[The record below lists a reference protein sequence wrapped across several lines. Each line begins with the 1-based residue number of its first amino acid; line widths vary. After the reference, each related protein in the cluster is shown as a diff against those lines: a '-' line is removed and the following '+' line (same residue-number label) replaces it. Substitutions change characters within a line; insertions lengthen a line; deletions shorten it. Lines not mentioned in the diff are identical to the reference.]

1 MDNWRATWEIRL
13 RVWRGKRR
21 AAVPPRKIIYVAPPT
36 ARGWSTHV
44 IKALSS
50 VDQYYATHAA
60 YTTVSPRFVSPSASF
75 LLLTPPLPSDPGQIG
90 SCISI
95 ATSRRKPFMDIFF
108 PSVFSIIW
116 FYFIFLFFLSYLLDI
131 RYSSRVYKMMEII
144 VHVIC
149 YIGWEIVAFFLLVS
163 IFESRFCLYIL
174 SHLYKDPRWYRVFQL
189 KLTSITVDSTISS
202 KKKKKQINVRPR
214 EFASKNLILRT
225 PPAVKSKISELL
237 L

>member
-1 MDNWRATWEIRL
+1 ML
-13 RVWRGKRR
+13 HPQPRGGGVRTLLKPS
-21 AAVPPRKIIYVAPPT
+21 PPSINITPPMPRT
-36 ARGWSTHV
+36 P
-44 IKALSS
+44 LSLL
-50 VDQYYATHAA
+50 DLF
-60 YTTVSPRFVSPSASF
+60 PRQPPSCS
-75 LLLTPPLPSDPGQIG
+75 PPLPSDSGQIG

-189 KLTSITVDSTISS
+189 KLTSISVDSTISS
-202 KKKKKQINVRPR
+202 KKKKKQTNVRPR

>member
-1 MDNWRATWEIRL
+1 MPRTPLSLLDLFPRQ
-13 RVWRGKRR
+13 
-21 AAVPPRKIIYVAPPT
+21 PP
-36 ARGWSTHV
+36 SC
-44 IKALSS
+44 S
-50 VDQYYATHAA
+50 
-60 YTTVSPRFVSPSASF
+60 
-75 LLLTPPLPSDPGQIG
+75 PPLPSDSGQIG

-131 RYSSRVYKMMEII
+131 RYSSRVYKMKYGNNCA
-144 VHVIC
+144 C
-149 YIGWEIVAFFLLVS
+149 YMLHWMGNCCFFLLVS

-202 KKKKKQINVRPR
+202 KKKKKTNKRTPEGICKQKFNSAN
-214 EFASKNLILRT
+214 ASGCKIENIGITSIIPLRFRYALIL
-225 PPAVKSKISELL
+225 K
-237 L
+237 